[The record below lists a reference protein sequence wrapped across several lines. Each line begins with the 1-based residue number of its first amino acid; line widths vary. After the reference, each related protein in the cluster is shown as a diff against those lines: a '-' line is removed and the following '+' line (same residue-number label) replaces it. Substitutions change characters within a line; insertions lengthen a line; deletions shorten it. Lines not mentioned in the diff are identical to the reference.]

1 MAALVDVVVGP
12 ADADAART
20 NQRMVGAGPRSGPF
34 LDLQF
39 AGSSANQS
47 IHRLHVNTCAL
58 LLEQR
63 ERKGPGV
70 DVVPAPGLPLFELV
84 DVFLSDERRAR
95 VDQQIDLLATD
106 CLDEG
111 IDAQL

>member
-12 ADADAART
+12 ADADPART

-63 ERKGPGV
+63 ERKRPGA
-70 DVVPAPGLPLFELV
+70 DVVPAPGLPLLELV